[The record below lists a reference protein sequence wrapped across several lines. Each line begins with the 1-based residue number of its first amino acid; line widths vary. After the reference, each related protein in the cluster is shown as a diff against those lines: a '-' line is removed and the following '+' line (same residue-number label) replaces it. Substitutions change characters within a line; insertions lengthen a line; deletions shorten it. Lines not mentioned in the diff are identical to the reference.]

1 MAISSLGAM
10 FWHVTDKKIQYML
23 EYFET
28 NILQKVD
35 YDVQLKILWL
45 VKELEN
51 TNVTDESR

>member
-10 FWHVTDKKIQYML
+10 CWHVTDKKIQYML
-23 EYFET
+23 ECFET
-28 NILQKVD
+28 HILQKVD